1 MDSKAFL
8 DNYKR
13 IYDEYIGFIENGIN
27 KNVIKADEI
36 VNDYLNE
43 LATGNYSLKSYK
55 AKIIRNE
62 QEHLQ
67 NSQDINE
74 SSDVFL
80 NNVNELYDYFFKE
93 YLKESKTTSYVYK
106 DRDLKT
112 ILSELKKEKQEYLI
126 KRTTQEKEIQSK
138 EKEFENTL
146 DELTNLYNG
155 KLDAIKEKLYNDLAD
170 NKDDYMHS
178 YLEDE
183 QKLLDVDEKA
193 LIKEIKK
200 NIKEKIIKGL
210 EKEYEYKHSACEN
223 LEVIETEFN
232 EKLETA
238 HIEYNKQLYERYKL
252 VNSLDLKLD
261 EIDLKIEEKEKL
273 YDEDYVIN
281 ISNKLHNYQKK
292 FSELCLLHCNEINNV
307 TEEDNNKLFVYNLA
321 LIYYY
326 NIINKL
332 INDNYYDEFV
342 VIIDSI
348 IDELNTNLI
357 KYLELIKKL
366 NDEEANKKNLLKSKL
381 EVIYD
386 RQGKDLFI
394 DNVITSLGRFYSN
407 LYKQMNL
414 FYMTYAKTQTIVS
427 FGIINKY
434 NEIIDK
440 KIVEVKNK
448 YLLNKVNYSL
458 FDLDYMNFDSDLTG
472 MNEVQKSIRNELIEL
487 NKLNEEKNQNIVKE
501 YESKKNIIKNN
512 YALKVQNVR
521 NTHKDSDNNITN
533 ELAKKIETIKK
544 EYKTKLNNIK
554 KSTRNRISNAEK
566 LLKESKKYLS

>member
-67 NSQDINE
+67 NPQDIKE
-74 SSDVFL
+74 ASDMFL

-93 YLKESKTTSYVYK
+93 YLNVSKSTSYVYK

-112 ILSELKKEKQEYLI
+112 ILSDLKKEKQEYLI

-138 EKEFENTL
+138 EKEFENSL
-146 DELTNLYNG
+146 EELSNLYNG
-155 KLDAIKEKLYNDLAD
+155 KLDAIKEKLYNDLTD

-183 QKLLDVDEKA
+183 QKLLDVDEKS

-200 NIKEKIIKGL
+200 SIYEKIIKGL
-210 EKEYEYKHSACEN
+210 EKEFEYKYSACEN

-232 EKLETA
+232 EKLENA

-252 VNSLDLKLD
+252 INSFDLKLD
-261 EIDLKIEEKEKL
+261 ELDLNIEEKEKL

-281 ISNKLHNYQKK
+281 ISNKLYNYQKK
-292 FSELCLLHCNEINNV
+292 FSELCLLHCDEINKT
-307 TEEDNNKLFVYNLA
+307 TEEDNSELFVYNLA

-366 NDEEANKKNLLKSKL
+366 NDEETSKKNLLKSKL

-386 RQGKDLFI
+386 RKEKDLFI
-394 DNVITSLGRFYSN
+394 DNVVTSLGRFYSN
-407 LYKQMNL
+407 LYKQIDL

-427 FGIINKY
+427 FEIIKKY

-440 KIVEVKNK
+440 KIIDVKNK

-472 MNEVQKSIRNELIEL
+472 LNEFQKSIRNEFVEL
-487 NKLNEEKNQNIVKE
+487 NKLNDENNKQIVKE
-501 YESKKNIIKNN
+501 YEYKKNIIKNN

-521 NTHKDSDNNITN
+521 STHKASDDNITN
-533 ELAKKIETIKK
+533 ELEKKIDVIKK
-544 EYKTKLNNIK
+544 EYKAKLNNIK

-566 LLKESKKYLS
+566 ILKESKKYLA